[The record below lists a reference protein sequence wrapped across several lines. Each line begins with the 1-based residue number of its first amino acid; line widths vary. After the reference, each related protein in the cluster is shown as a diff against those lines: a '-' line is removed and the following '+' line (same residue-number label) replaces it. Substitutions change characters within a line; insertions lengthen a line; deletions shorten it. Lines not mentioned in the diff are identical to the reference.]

1 MIGSPIRLDQCLL
14 KAVLLAECGLLER
27 AIETARQ
34 GLHASH
40 GAGDRRQAL
49 ERMQLELLLADLLAE
64 AGRGSEAAAH
74 ARAVRL
80 AASACGFDRD
90 LTDPLLRRANQLLDE
105 SGA

>member
-1 MIGSPIRLDQCLL
+1 MTGSPMRLDQCLL
-14 KAVLLAECGLLER
+14 KAVLLAERGLLER
-27 AIETARQ
+27 AIETAGQ
-34 GLHASH
+34 GLHAPH
-40 GAGDRRQAL
+40 DAVDQRRAL

-90 LTDPLLRRANQLLDE
+90 LTDPLLQRADHLLDE